1 VLEEPSAADVE
12 FLEDRLYEFNC
23 EATGLRDGK
32 GLGVFVR
39 DARGAILAAA
49 AGHSWGGTAEL
60 KQVWVHP
67 TLRGRGL
74 GRSLVQAAEAEARRR
89 GCAQLLLSTHSFQAP
104 DFYRKLGFE
113 RLAEIADY
121 PAGHSHVLLRK
132 RLR

>member
-1 VLEEPSAADVE
+1 
-12 FLEDRLYEFNC
+12 
-23 EATGLRDGK
+23 
-32 GLGVFVR
+32 VR